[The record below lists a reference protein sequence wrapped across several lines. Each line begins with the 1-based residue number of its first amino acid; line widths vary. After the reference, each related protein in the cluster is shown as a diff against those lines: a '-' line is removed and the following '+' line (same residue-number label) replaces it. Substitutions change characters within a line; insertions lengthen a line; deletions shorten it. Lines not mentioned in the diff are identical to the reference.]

1 MRSPKQELG
10 RLNLEEVN
18 PHLFGGRVENH
29 LGKTTPV
36 HPVQTSISPSSA
48 VELNTTSAPNTYFYS
63 PHLNDEDNKLT
74 YGKCNNPN
82 GHGHNYVGEF
92 KNHMLLVEVT
102 LRGPVTTD
110 TGMVMNIHDLKQ
122 YMNAAIMD
130 TMDHKNLDKDVPYF
144 ENVVSTTENVCVF
157 IWNNLKTLL
166 PNPDSLFE
174 VKIHE
179 TEKNIVKYRGDV
191 K

>member
-1 MRSPKQELG
+1 MRSQLLVSCNKGDQ
-10 RLNLEEVN
+10 LNLEEVN

-48 VELNTTSAPNTYFYS
+48 VELNTTSA
-63 PHLNDEDNKLT
+63 LA
-74 YGKCNNPN
+74 
-82 GHGHNYVGEF
+82 NYAAEA
-92 KNHMLLVEVT
+92 VEVT

>member
-1 MRSPKQELG
+1 MASLMLTDSSQL
-10 RLNLEEVN
+10 
-18 PHLFGGRVENH
+18 
-29 LGKTTPV
+29 
-36 HPVQTSISPSSA
+36 TSESFKKLPDQII
-48 VELNTTSAPNTYFYS
+48 

-82 GHGHNYVGEF
+82 GHGHNYV
-92 KNHMLLVEVT
+92 VEVT

-144 ENVVSTTENVCVF
+144 ENVVSTTENVCIF

>member
-1 MRSPKQELG
+1 MM
-10 RLNLEEVN
+10 
-18 PHLFGGRVENH
+18 
-29 LGKTTPV
+29 KTT
-36 HPVQTSISPSSA
+36 SSRMA
-48 VELNTTSAPNTYFYS
+48 NATILMAM
-63 PHLNDEDNKLT
+63 DII
-74 YGKCNNPN
+74 
-82 GHGHNYVGEF
+82 
-92 KNHMLLVEVT
+92 MLEVT

>member
-1 MRSPKQELG
+1 MSLIS
-10 RLNLEEVN
+10 L
-18 PHLFGGRVENH
+18 H
-29 LGKTTPV
+29 
-36 HPVQTSISPSSA
+36 SIRPD
-48 VELNTTSAPNTYFYS
+48 TYFYS

-82 GHGHNYVGEF
+82 GHGHNYVGRITKPLVIF
-92 KNHMLLVEVT
+92 TVEVT

>member
-1 MRSPKQELG
+1 MASLVLTYSSQL
-10 RLNLEEVN
+10 
-18 PHLFGGRVENH
+18 
-29 LGKTTPV
+29 
-36 HPVQTSISPSSA
+36 TSESFKKLPDQII
-48 VELNTTSAPNTYFYS
+48 

-82 GHGHNYVGEF
+82 GHGHNYV
-92 KNHMLLVEVT
+92 VEVT

-144 ENVVSTTENVCVF
+144 ENVVSTTENVCIF